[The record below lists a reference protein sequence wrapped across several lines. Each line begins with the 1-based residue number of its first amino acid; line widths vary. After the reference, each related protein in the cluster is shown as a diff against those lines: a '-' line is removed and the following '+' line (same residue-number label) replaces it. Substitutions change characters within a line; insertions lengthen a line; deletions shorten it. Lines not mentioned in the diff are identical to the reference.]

1 MRQSAQK
8 PFKQLMLRQLDS
20 TLGPFQSIRSLSI
33 PRTGWLAE
41 VRKGLGMTAAQLAH
55 RLGLTRQRVGALERA
70 EADGRVTLG
79 SLRRAAQAM
88 GCDFVY
94 AIVPRRSLEA
104 MVERQAQAVAANMV
118 QRAAHSMWLERQG
131 TSDQEVAAQIK
142 ALAEKLKVERTSRL
156 WDVTSNEP

>member
-1 MRQSAQK
+1 
-8 PFKQLMLRQLDS
+8 
-20 TLGPFQSIRSLSI
+20 
-33 PRTGWLAE
+33 
-41 VRKGLGMTAAQLAH
+41 
-55 RLGLTRQRVGALERA
+55 
-70 EADGRVTLG
+70 
-79 SLRRAAQAM
+79 M

-94 AIVPRRSLEA
+94 AIVPRGSLEA

>member
-1 MRQSAQK
+1 
-8 PFKQLMLRQLDS
+8 MLRQLDS

-79 SLRRAAQAM
+79 SLKRASQAM

-94 AIVPRRSLEA
+94 AIVPRGSLEA